1 MRRPSVKPIAAGLA
15 VATVLSGCGFD
26 AYDLPLPGGVD
37 TGDNAYRVRIQ
48 FADVIDLVPQS
59 SVKVNDVSVG
69 KVTDIELDHWHALVT
84 VELKG
89 EVELPDNATARLRQ
103 TSLLGEKF
111 VDLAAPTEEAA
122 QGRLEDGDLIPL
134 ARTDRIPELE
144 EVLSALSLL
153 LNGGGLSN
161 IRTIVQ
167 ELNNVMAGR
176 EPQIRSLL
184 TEFTTFVRQLDDNK
198 GDIVTALRKVNNL
211 SIEINE
217 QKRAIIDALD
227 TLPGALESLD
237 RQRADLVKMLD
248 ALSRLSAVG
257 TRVIRDSKFNTLRN
271 LQSLM
276 PILTQLSNTG
286 AALPRSLELLF
297 TYPFPD
303 DVIGATPVEAR
314 NLHMGDYTNL
324 DIQLDLS
331 LRHLLQLLQGD
342 DPLPDLPQ
350 LPGLPGLPDPPGSD
364 GGGLPL
370 PSPDS
375 DGPLGLPDDGPLGGG
390 PGGGPLGGPDGPL
403 GGGPGGGPGGGD
415 PPGSGGPGQPPLCET
430 LGLCRAAPG
439 ASAMRP
445 LDTAKLLV
453 HDDEVDYDPDV
464 ARLLLGT
471 VMTG

>member
-1 MRRPSVKPIAAGLA
+1 MARARIKPLAAGLA
-15 VATVLSGCGFD
+15 VATVVSGCGFD

-37 TGDNAYRVRIQ
+37 TGDDAYQVRIE
-48 FADVIDLVPQS
+48 FADVIDLVPMS

-69 KVTDIELDHWHALVT
+69 KVTDIALDGWHAVVT

-89 EVELPDNATARLRQ
+89 DVDLPDNATARLRQ

-111 VDLAAPTEEAA
+111 VSLSAPIDRAP

-134 ARTDRIPELE
+134 SQTDRIPELE

-153 LNGGGLSN
+153 LNGGGLAN
-161 IRTIVQ
+161 VKTIVQ

-184 TEFTTFVRQLDDNK
+184 TELTTFVGQLDDNK
-198 GDIVTALRKVNNL
+198 GDVVTALRKVNNL

-217 QKRAIIDALD
+217 QKQAIIDALD

-237 RQRADLVKMLD
+237 QQRTDLVKMLD

-286 AALPRSLELLF
+286 AALPQSLELLF

-314 NLHMGDYTNL
+314 NLHMGDFTNL

-342 DPLPDLPQ
+342 DPLPNLPELSE
-350 LPGLPGLPDPPGSD
+350 LPGLPSETRAVGPGPAND
-364 GGGLPL
+364 GGGDPGG
-370 PSPDS
+370 DG
-375 DGPLGLPDDGPLGGG
+375 GPLGDLGG
-390 PGGGPLGGPDGPL
+390 PGGD
-403 GGGPGGGPGGGD
+403 GGD
-415 PPGSGGPGQPPLCET
+415 PPDTGGLTDPVCET

-445 LDTAKLLV
+445 LDTVELLV
-453 HDDEVDYDPDV
+453 DDDEVDYDPDV
-464 ARLLLGT
+464 ARLLLGP
-471 VMTG
+471 VMTR

>member
-1 MRRPSVKPIAAGLA
+1 MARARIKPLAAGLA
-15 VATVLSGCGFD
+15 VATVVSGCGFD

-37 TGDNAYRVRIQ
+37 TGDNAYQVRIE
-48 FADVIDLVPQS
+48 FADVIDLVPMS

-69 KVTDIELDHWHALVT
+69 KVTDIALDGWHALVT

-89 EVELPDNATARLRQ
+89 DVELPDNATARLRQ

-111 VDLAAPTEEAA
+111 VSLSAPVDRAP

-134 ARTDRIPELE
+134 SQTDRIPELE

-153 LNGGGLSN
+153 LNGGGLAN
-161 IRTIVQ
+161 VKTIVQ
-167 ELNNVMAGR
+167 ELNNVMEGR

-184 TEFTTFVRQLDDNK
+184 TELTTFVGQLDDNK
-198 GDIVTALRKVNNL
+198 DDVVIALRKVNNL

-217 QKRAIIDALD
+217 QKQAIIDALD

-237 RQRADLVKMLD
+237 RQRTDLVKMLD

-257 TRVIRDSKFNTLRN
+257 TRVIRDSKFNTLRD
-271 LQSLM
+271 LDLLL

-286 AALPRSLELLF
+286 GALPRSLELLF

-314 NLHMGDYTNL
+314 NLHMGDFTNL

-342 DPLPDLPQ
+342 DPLPDLPE
-350 LPGLPGLPDPPGSD
+350 LPGLPGLPSETGADGPGPAND
-364 GGGLPL
+364 GGGD
-370 PSPDS
+370 PSGDG
-375 DGPLGLPDDGPLGGG
+375 GPLGNLGDLGG
-390 PGGGPLGGPDGPL
+390 PGGD
-403 GGGPGGGPGGGD
+403 GGGD
-415 PPGSGGPGQPPLCET
+415 PPDTGGLTDPVCET

-439 ASAMRP
+439 VSAMRS
-445 LDTAKLLV
+445 LDTVELLV
-453 HDDEVDYDPDV
+453 DDDEVDYDPDV
-464 ARLLLGT
+464 ARLLLGP
-471 VMTG
+471 VMTR

>member
-1 MRRPSVKPIAAGLA
+1 MARARIKPLAAGLA
-15 VATVLSGCGFD
+15 VATVVSGCGFD

-37 TGDNAYRVRIQ
+37 TGDDAYQVRIE
-48 FADVIDLVPQS
+48 FADVIDLVPMS

-69 KVTDIELDHWHALVT
+69 KVTDIALDGWHAVVT

-89 EVELPDNATARLRQ
+89 DVDLPDNATARLRQ

-111 VDLAAPTEEAA
+111 VSLSAPIDRAP

-134 ARTDRIPELE
+134 SQTDRIPELE

-153 LNGGGLSN
+153 LNGGGLAN
-161 IRTIVQ
+161 VKTIVQ

-184 TEFTTFVRQLDDNK
+184 TELTTFVGQLDDNK
-198 GDIVTALRKVNNL
+198 GDVVTALRKVNNL

-217 QKRAIIDALD
+217 QKQAIIDALD

-237 RQRADLVKMLD
+237 QQRTDLVKMLD

-271 LQSLM
+271 LDLLM

-286 AALPRSLELLF
+286 GALPRSLELLF

-314 NLHMGDYTNL
+314 NLHMGDFTNL

-342 DPLPDLPQ
+342 DPLPNLPELSE
-350 LPGLPGLPDPPGSD
+350 LPGLPSETRAVGPGPAND
-364 GGGLPL
+364 GGGDPGG
-370 PSPDS
+370 DG
-375 DGPLGLPDDGPLGGG
+375 GPLGDLGG
-390 PGGGPLGGPDGPL
+390 PGGD
-403 GGGPGGGPGGGD
+403 GGD
-415 PPGSGGPGQPPLCET
+415 PPDTGGLTDPVCET

-445 LDTAKLLV
+445 LDTVELLV
-453 HDDEVDYDPDV
+453 DDDEVDYDPDV
-464 ARLLLGT
+464 ARLLLGP
-471 VMTG
+471 VMTR

>member
-1 MRRPSVKPIAAGLA
+1 MARARIKPLAAGLA
-15 VATVLSGCGFD
+15 VATVVSGCGFD

-37 TGDNAYRVRIQ
+37 TGDDAYQVRIE
-48 FADVIDLVPQS
+48 FADVIDLVPMS

-69 KVTDIELDHWHALVT
+69 KVTDIALDGWHAVVT

-89 EVELPDNATARLRQ
+89 DVDLPDNATARLRQ

-111 VDLAAPTEEAA
+111 VSLSAPIDRAP

-134 ARTDRIPELE
+134 SQTDRIPELE

-153 LNGGGLSN
+153 LNGGGLAN
-161 IRTIVQ
+161 VKTIVQ

-184 TEFTTFVRQLDDNK
+184 TELTTFVGQLDDNK
-198 GDIVTALRKVNNL
+198 GDVVTALRKVNNL

-217 QKRAIIDALD
+217 QKQAIIDALD

-237 RQRADLVKMLD
+237 QQRTDLVKMLD
-248 ALSRLSAVG
+248 ALSRLSPVG

-271 LQSLM
+271 LDLLM

-286 AALPRSLELLF
+286 GALPRSLELLF

-314 NLHMGDYTNL
+314 NLHMGDFTNL

-342 DPLPDLPQ
+342 DPLPNLPELSE
-350 LPGLPGLPDPPGSD
+350 LPGLPSETRAVGPGPAND
-364 GGGLPL
+364 GGGDPGG
-370 PSPDS
+370 DG
-375 DGPLGLPDDGPLGGG
+375 GPLGDLGG
-390 PGGGPLGGPDGPL
+390 PGGD
-403 GGGPGGGPGGGD
+403 GGD
-415 PPGSGGPGQPPLCET
+415 PPDTGGLTDPVCET

-445 LDTAKLLV
+445 LDTVELLV
-453 HDDEVDYDPDV
+453 DDDEVDYDPDV
-464 ARLLLGT
+464 ARLLLGP
-471 VMTG
+471 VMTR